1 MACNAGPDII
11 EDGLVLCLD
20 AGNKLSYPGTGSV
33 WYDISGNGNHFNLYN
48 VPTFDT
54 DNGGSISFNGTDEY
68 ARSVNTID
76 LSHDG
81 TYMVEAIWK
90 VANNQNNFLWELSAN
105 WNSND
110 AACGIVLHGDGAGY
124 RLGRSHQNHRSR
136 TNGRNC
142 NIPTENMKWNVSVQ
156 LLSSNYDPFGTLV
169 YINNDLQDFVVDY
182 GYSTSK
188 SSDNYTS
195 VGRNDYIWLGARN
208 GSVAPL
214 LGNIASFKI
223 YKDNKLSVNEIRQN
237 HEATAGRFV

>member
-76 LSHDG
+76 LSHTG
-81 TYMVEAIWK
+81 RYIVEATWK
-90 VANNQNNFLWELSAN
+90 VSNTVASFLWELSAS
-105 WNSND
+105 WNSN
-110 AACGIVLHGDGAGY
+110 AAGCGLCLHNNGY
-124 RLGRSHQNHRSR
+124 NYFSGKCHQNHSSRS
-136 TNGRNC
+136 GPRNFT
-142 NIPTENMKWNVSVQ
+142 IPTANMQWNTSLQ
-156 LLSSNYDPFGTLV
+156 LLSTISDSTGILAYVNTELK
-169 YINNDLQDFVVDY
+169 DFIADF
-182 GYSTSK
+182 STSK
-188 SSDNYTS
+188 SSSNQAS

-208 GSVAPL
+208 GVTIPM

-223 YKDNKLSVNEIRQN
+223 YKDKKLSVNEIRQN
-237 HEATAGRFV
+237 HEATAGRFE

>member
-76 LSHDG
+76 LSHTG
-81 TYMVEAIWK
+81 RYIVEATWK
-90 VANNQNNFLWELSAN
+90 VSNTVASFLWELSAT
-105 WNSND
+105 WNSN
-110 AACGIVLHGDGAGY
+110 AAGCGLALHHSGY
-124 RLGRSHQNHRSR
+124 NYVSGKCHQNHSSRS
-136 TNGRNC
+136 GARNFT
-142 NIPTENMKWNVSVQ
+142 IPTANMQWNTSLQ
-156 LLSSNYDPFGTLV
+156 LLSTISDSTGILV
-169 YINNDLQDFVVDY
+169 YLNAELKDFTTDF
-182 GYSTSK
+182 STSK
-188 SSDNYTS
+188 SSSNQAS

-208 GSVAPL
+208 GFSIPM

-223 YKDNKLSVNEIRQN
+223 YKDKKLSVNEIRQN